1 MTFLLGAG
9 TVGTKREEQ
18 AKKKASKKLK
28 AHDQSDGVF
37 MDDHR
42 DKGESSTSFN
52 AQILEAIRGQPKT
65 SVALQ
70 ERETAKLRH
79 QHMIAVQTQ
88 LALGTSK
95 RAMGK
100 DDDDYPDACDDYAG
114 ARARSAALA
123 QELEKAEKKETHMK
137 RAAEDDLVNRQAIV
151 DRDMQK
157 RTASKDS
164 VDVLGSSPEENVD
177 IVDAAANKKSLDS
190 EFGEAAGD
198 SQLCTSGASSP
209 QCDRD

>member
-1 MTFLLGAG
+1 
-9 TVGTKREEQ
+9 
-18 AKKKASKKLK
+18 
-28 AHDQSDGVF
+28 
-37 MDDHR
+37 
-42 DKGESSTSFN
+42 
-52 AQILEAIRGQPKT
+52 
-65 SVALQ
+65 
-70 ERETAKLRH
+70 
-79 QHMIAVQTQ
+79 MIAVQTQ

-177 IVDAAANKKSLDS
+177 KVDAAANKKSLDS

>member
-1 MTFLLGAG
+1 
-9 TVGTKREEQ
+9 
-18 AKKKASKKLK
+18 
-28 AHDQSDGVF
+28 
-37 MDDHR
+37 
-42 DKGESSTSFN
+42 
-52 AQILEAIRGQPKT
+52 
-65 SVALQ
+65 
-70 ERETAKLRH
+70 
-79 QHMIAVQTQ
+79 
-88 LALGTSK
+88 
-95 RAMGK
+95 
-100 DDDDYPDACDDYAG
+100 
-114 ARARSAALA
+114 
-123 QELEKAEKKETHMK
+123 MK

-177 IVDAAANKKSLDS
+177 KVDAAANKKSLDS